1 MKRLIFVWVLL
12 LVCAT
17 TAWAQFETGSITGT
31 VRDKSGGVLPGASV
45 TLKNLDTGVVQ
56 TAIANES
63 GVYEFFTLRVGR
75 YEVKSELQGFAT
87 ATIPEVVLTI
97 GSRQRADVDMGV
109 EGVSEAI
116 EVSAVGIRLERD
128 TSQRSQVVTAEQ
140 AVALPLNGREYSS
153 LMQLTTGVRRSV
165 INSGGPGSTPREGAF
180 TVNGLRSTY
189 NNFLL
194 DGVDNNAYGTSNQGF
209 SNQVMQPPPDAI
221 AEFRVVTNNMSAEYG
236 RSGGGT
242 VNVAYKSGTNRFSGA
257 GWEFRRDTSLN
268 AIGFFRPVAGNE
280 PQLDRDQFGFVLG
293 GPIVKNKAFF
303 FTDYEGFRETQKV
316 VSLASIP
323 TMEQRQGILTLPV
336 RDPRTGATY
345 AAGTPIPMTPF
356 ARKVLSELPEPTGP
370 GTSNNY
376 RRVRLFETD
385 IDKFNVKLDG
395 RVNDKLSIFGRY
407 GYRDSFITDEPTIPL
422 PSGGSSNG
430 EIYGNNKQLAVGAT
444 YTPGGTQLF
453 EFRFGWSYTRGG
465 KDPLSLGTPG
475 AAEAYGLPGLPT
487 DERVAGGLPTQ
498 IVTGFSDFGRQS
510 TNPQWQYP
518 EVWNPKINYSFVRGK
533 QSIKVGYEFQHVA
546 TEVQDV
552 NPLYGRDAYAGQFT
566 RPTTSTANNLYNLS
580 DFYLGLRAQY
590 ALSNILVANL
600 RQNLHFLYVQDDY
613 RVNDKLTLNLGLR
626 YEYATPWYEK
636 DNILTNFDPTTRTM
650 VPARDGSVAD
660 RSTIDPDR
668 NNFGPRLGF
677 AYSITP
683 ETVIR
688 GGFGTSFVH
697 FQRAG
702 GGNVL
707 PINGPQVVN
716 AVVSQLDPTASSF
729 LTTER
734 GYPQGLTDPTRFN
747 PLAANITYMPRDY
760 HASRVDS
767 YFISAQREFFRNTIV
782 DVAYV
787 GNRADG
793 TLLFANFNQARP
805 NAPGENL
812 SLQARRPI
820 QEFADITYAWNGGKS
835 RYDGFQA
842 RVETRVRGLYF
853 LNALTL
859 SRTKDNGAGSLE
871 NQNGNSPTP
880 QDFNNLD
887 AEYALS
893 GYHQPFNM
901 TNSVVWELPIGR
913 DRKYLSSSSALVDAI
928 AGGWQVA
935 FVSIFTAG
943 DPVTFTYSPVAQAQV
958 SGIAADFRGANNYRP
973 NVSGDP
979 YGDRDSA
986 TSYFNRAAFTVP
998 DPSQPF
1004 GNAGRNTVR
1013 GPNFWQVDFALAK
1026 RFQLPVGPNTRI
1038 EVRGEAFNL
1047 LNRVNFRPPVGNIS
1061 ANNFGSFTSTFDPR
1075 IIQLGVRVNF

>member
-1 MKRLIFVWVLL
+1 MKRLILAWVLL
-12 LVCAT
+12 LLCAT
-17 TAWAQFETGSITGT
+17 ASWAQFETGSITGT
-31 VRDKSGGVLPGASV
+31 VRDKSGGVLPGATV
-45 TLKNLDTGVVQ
+45 TLKNLATGVVQ
-56 TAIANES
+56 TAITNES
-63 GVYEFFTLRVGR
+63 GVFEFFTLRVGR
-75 YEVKSELQGFAT
+75 YEVKAELAGFAVV
-87 ATIPEVVLTI
+87 TIPDVELTI
-97 GSRQRADVDMGV
+97 GARQRADVEMGV
-109 EGVSEAI
+109 SGVSESV
-116 EVSAVGIRLERD
+116 EVTATSLRLERD
-128 TSQRSQVVTAEQ
+128 SSQRSQVITAEQ

-153 LMQLTTGVRRSV
+153 LMQLTTGVRRSA

-257 GWEFRRDTSLN
+257 GWEFRRDTSLT
-268 AIGFFRPVAGNE
+268 AVGFFRPTPGNE
-280 PQLDRDQFGFVLG
+280 PQLDRDQYGFVLG
-293 GPIVKNKAFF
+293 GPVMKNRAFF

-323 TMEQRQGILTLPV
+323 SMEQRQGILNVDV
-336 RDPRTGATY
+336 RDPRTGQVHP
-345 AAGTPIPMTPF
+345 AGTAIPMTPF
-356 ARKVLSELPEPTGP
+356 ARKVLSELPAPTGP
-370 GTSNNY
+370 GTSNNF

-385 IDKFNVKLDG
+385 IDKYNVKLDG
-395 RVNDKLSIFGRY
+395 RVSDGLSIFGRY
-407 GYRDSFITDEPTIPL
+407 GYRDSVIIDEPTLPL

-430 EIYGNNKQLAVGAT
+430 TIYGNNKQLALGAT

-453 EFRFGWSYTRGG
+453 EFRFGWSYTLAG
-465 KDPLSLGTPG
+465 KDPASLGTPG
-475 AAEAYGLPGLPT
+475 ALEAYGLPGLPT
-487 DERVAGGLPTQ
+487 DTRVAGGLPTQ

-518 EVWNPKINYSFVRGK
+518 EVFNPKVNYSVVRGK
-533 QSIKVGYEFQHVA
+533 QSIKVGYEFQHVQ

-566 RPTTSTANNLYNLS
+566 RPTTAAANNIYNLS

-600 RQNLHFLYVQDDY
+600 RQNMHFMYVQDDI
-613 RVNDKLTLNLGLR
+613 RLTDALTLNLGLR
-626 YEYATPWYEK
+626 YEYATPWYER
-636 DNILTNFDPTTRTM
+636 DNILSNFDPATRTL
-650 VPARDGSVAD
+650 VPARDGSIEE
-660 RSTIDPDR
+660 RSTIKPDR
-668 NNFGPRLGF
+668 NNWGPRLGL
-677 AYSITP
+677 AWSLTP
-683 ETVIR
+683 GTVVR
-688 GGFGTSFVH
+688 GGFGTSYIH

-729 LTTER
+729 RTTER
-734 GYPQGLTDPTRFN
+734 GYPEGLTDPTRFN
-747 PLAANITYMPRDY
+747 PLAANITYMPNDY
-760 HASRVDS
+760 RSSRVDS
-767 YFISAQREFFRNTIV
+767 WFASVQREIFRNTIV
-782 DVAYV
+782 DLAYV
-787 GNRADG
+787 GNRSDG
-793 TLLFANFNQARP
+793 LLLFANFNQAAP
-805 NAPGENL
+805 NAPGQNL

-842 RVETRVRGLYF
+842 RVETRGRGLYF

-871 NQNGNSPTP
+871 NPNGNFPAP

-887 AEYALS
+887 AEYAIS
-893 GYHQPFNM
+893 GYHQPFNL
-901 TNSVVWELPIGR
+901 TTSVVWQLPVGR
-913 DRKYLSSSSALVDAI
+913 DRRYLSNASALTDALI
-928 AGGWQVA
+928 GGWQVA
-935 FVSIFTAG
+935 FVSIFAAG
-943 DPVTFTYSPVAQAQV
+943 DPVTFTYTPVAQAQV

-973 NVSGDP
+973 NVTGDP
-979 YGDRDSA
+979 YGDKDSL
-986 TSYFNRAAFTVP
+986 TSYFDRASFQVP

-1004 GNAGRNTVR
+1004 GDAERNSVR
-1013 GPNFWQVDFALAK
+1013 GPNFWQVDFALQK
-1026 RFQLPVGPNTRI
+1026 DYRLPVGSSTRLQ
-1038 EVRGEAFNL
+1038 VRAEAFNL
-1047 LNRVNFRPPVGNIS
+1047 FNRVNFRAPVGNLS

-1075 IIQLGVRVNF
+1075 IIQLGLRLSF